1 MTREA
6 TASETISSAVVN
18 DFVITPWNFISDVLV
33 AIYALK

>member
-1 MTREA
+1 MIKAAACETMS
-6 TASETISSAVVN
+6 SEVLN